1 MPRAEFVLV
10 SDFGILLHCFN
21 HHFVCDNYIH
31 VYSVIVQVHVA
42 EGATSGSICT
52 SSVVCWVAGV
62 LKMWSCEGQSPIE
75 LCLSGHCYK
84 RSSRLLQLERWL
96 SHA

>member
-42 EGATSGSICT
+42 EGATSG
-52 SSVVCWVAGV
+52 
-62 LKMWSCEGQSPIE
+62 
-75 LCLSGHCYK
+75 HCYK
-84 RSSRLLQLERWL
+84 RSSRRQGLFGFKLLKKIRKCHTNLFNSRL
-96 SHA
+96 SVLITGLALH